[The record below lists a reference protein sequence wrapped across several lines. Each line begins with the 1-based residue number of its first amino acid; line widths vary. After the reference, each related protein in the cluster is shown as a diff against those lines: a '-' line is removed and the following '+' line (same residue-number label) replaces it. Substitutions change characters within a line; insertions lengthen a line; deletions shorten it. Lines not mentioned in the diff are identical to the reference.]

1 MVSKQVFAEQREQDL
16 DVLTVLY
23 VQPVFS
29 GMFGERGELMKR
41 PVLTLG
47 IMAILL
53 GSLVVCQAQTQAP
66 AATES
71 KRVTRVLVTGDSIV
85 RAQPDTAILMISVV
99 TQAKKAI
106 DAQQENAVSSDA
118 VIRAIKTAVPR
129 AEVKTSGY
137 SVQPQRLY
145 RENLPPTI
153 TGYEAR
159 NTITVTLSD
168 LTKVGA
174 VIDASTQAGAN
185 DIGAIAFTLR
195 EDRQARDEALSSATR
210 EAVSKAQVIAR
221 ALGGRLVR
229 IVEVQEEGFRQPQP
243 VMQAE
248 AYASVMKRDV
258 ATPIEVGALEI
269 TSRVQLIAEVET
281 NL

>member
-1 MVSKQVFAEQREQDL
+1 
-16 DVLTVLY
+16 
-23 VQPVFS
+23 
-29 GMFGERGELMKR
+29 MKR
-41 PVLTLG
+41 PVLIFG
-47 IMAILL
+47 IMAVLL
-53 GSLVVCQAQTQAP
+53 GSLAVCQAQTQAT
-66 AATES
+66 AGADS

-85 RAQPDTAILMISVV
+85 KAQPDTAILTISVV

-106 DAQQENAVSSDA
+106 DAQQENAAKSDA
-118 VIRAIKTAVPR
+118 VIRAVKTAVPG

-137 SVQPQRLY
+137 SVQPQRVY
-145 RENLPPTI
+145 RENVPPTI
-153 TGYEAR
+153 TGYETR

-174 VIDASTQAGAN
+174 VIDASSQAGAN

-195 EDRQARDEALSSATR
+195 QDRQAKDEALTGATK

-229 IVEVQEEGFRQPQP
+229 IVEVQEEGFRQPPQP
-243 VMQAE
+243 VFQSE
-248 AYASVMKRDV
+248 YAISAKRGDV

-269 TSRVQLIAEVET
+269 TSRVQLIEKKKK